1 MTDDDKP
8 GMPRTGGPAGDL
20 LPSRHGEP
28 EMKYSSRSRF
38 VHGKMHSPHWDYSH
52 HVVPPIS
59 SSATYRLDSVS
70 RGALG
75 FGQFA
80 LEESSDPAIFI
91 YDRLHEPTS
100 AMLEERL
107 AEAEGGEI
115 GVSFAT
121 GMAAISAAI
130 MSIARAGDHVVA
142 HGCVYGCTSSLLHNW
157 LPRLGIEVSH
167 IDLGD
172 AEQLRAAIRPNT
184 RVIYGETPV
193 NPTLDIV
200 DLRQMADI
208 ATEANEGR
216 DRDHRIYTIID
227 NTFATPIC
235 QRPIEHGIDVVVH
248 SLTKGIGGFGTDM
261 GGMVIA
267 PRVLRPSLLL
277 YRKDFGGSLS
287 PKAAWPPLV
296 YGLPTLP
303 VRMRQQIRSAQAVA
317 EFLVAHPLVDKV
329 RYPGLPGDP
338 HHAIA
343 RRQMCGY
350 SGQFRPGSMV
360 YFTLKEQPGSNRRAE
375 MFINYAA
382 ERSYILT
389 LAVSL
394 GQVKTL
400 IENPR
405 SMTHSTIDPDEQRAI
420 GIEPGGIRMSCGIEA
435 TQDIIADLEQCLDF
449 VAAHI

>member
-1 MTDDDKP
+1 MTDDMP
-8 GMPRTGGPAGDL
+8 GMPRDGADGGHHPN
-20 LPSRHGEP
+20 GEP
-28 EMKYSSRSRF
+28 EKKYSSRSRF
-38 VHGKMHSPHWDYSH
+38 VHGKAHSPHWDYSH

-59 SSATYRLDSVS
+59 ASATYRLDSVS

-75 FGQFA
+75 FVQFGA
-80 LEESSDPAIFI
+80 EEIPERDIFI

-100 AMLEERL
+100 AMLEDRL
-107 AEAEGGEI
+107 AEAEGGDI
-115 GVSFAT
+115 GVSFST
-121 GMAAISAAI
+121 GMAAISASIMAI
-130 MSIARAGDHVVA
+130 AKAGDHVIA
-142 HGCVYGCTSSLLHNW
+142 HQLLYGCTSSLLHNW
-157 LPRLGIEVSH
+157 LPRLGVEVSH

-172 AEQLRAAIRPNT
+172 AEQLRATIRPNT

-193 NPTLDIV
+193 NPTLDII
-200 DLRQMADI
+200 DLKQMADI
-208 ATEANEGR
+208 ANEANEGR
-216 DRDHRIYTIID
+216 DKDSRIYTVVD

-235 QRPIEHGIDVVVH
+235 QRPIEHGIDIVVH

-303 VRMRQQIRSAQAVA
+303 VRMRQQIRSAEAA
-317 EFLVAHPLVDKV
+317 AKFLEQHPLVARV
-329 RYPGLPGDP
+329 RYPGLESDP
-338 HHAIA
+338 HHKIA
-343 RRQMCGY
+343 KRQMRGF
-350 SGQFRPGSMV
+350 SGKFRPGSMV
-360 YFTLKEQPGSNRRAE
+360 YFTLKENPGSNMRAE
-375 MFINYAA
+375 KFIDYAA
-382 ERSYILT
+382 EQSYIMT

-405 SMTHSTIDPDEQRAI
+405 SMTHSTIDPEEQVSI
-420 GIEPGGIRMSCGIEA
+420 GIEPGGIRLSCGIEA
-435 TQDIIADLEQCLDF
+435 TQDIIADLEQCLEF
-449 VAAHI
+449 VASHT